1 MKRLLLL
8 GGVLVLLC
16 LSGVCASDEDEKSF
30 ANSIG
35 MKMVPIEPGTFM
47 MGMES
52 APLPEGLMPRP
63 RFKNGDYDET
73 PRHKVTVTT
82 PFYMSET
89 EVTIEQFRKFK
100 ADFPGFKARMD
111 HDPYVSGISWYD
123 AIAFCRWLSEKE
135 GRPYRLPTEAE
146 WEYACRAGTETPFSS
161 GNTRPEH
168 ETANRLGIKN
178 MHMGVREWCLDWHGL
193 YRGTPEVDP
202 VGPKDGWM
210 KVVRGGGLD
219 VLDARTMSFYFG
231 RDVEA
236 FAQGDAP
243 YYARSANRA
252 AAPPSFS
259 PPPVEYQAKQM
270 ECINP
275 PLPPGPQSPSP
286 YRAKG
291 MVGGWHNIGFRVV
304 QAAMPDTKPTKFEP
318 PLFQRCVKQ
327 KAVAVSKGPDM
338 TKPYY
343 RTRRI
348 LLGLTKE
355 EMVNVGWKIGLPPG
369 LGTNHHNGAVVALPN
384 GDLLAVYYNGFVE
397 SDPDLSITVVRLRR
411 GSNHWDI
418 PSVWPDFLDGNDASP
433 FIFVDNGIV
442 WLGWGGIHLAG
453 GYPFQWTTSKDNGAT
468 WSAVQFPI
476 FESRP
481 GGYGRRQPINAAF
494 RGPDNT
500 LYVAFDAW
508 GSASGLW
515 ATRNNGQTWFD
526 AGGRILGLHATFVLL
541 DDNSILSYGT
551 RNRTIDGF
559 CPKNVSTDWGRTW
572 QVSRSPMPG
581 QGGGRNPIMLKLAG
595 GRLLYVSDFGNAKD
609 LNVKGFTTGGAYACL
624 SDDNGQTWRIRKLV
638 GGQTL
643 DENGK
648 PVEMRTVGYV
658 GAIQSENGVIHLVTS
673 RNNPDLHIELNEAWI
688 LADDE
693 AAEQASLEQD
703 VKVIPETT
711 KGCKEEYASG
721 KPRVSYRA
729 GRSLGGRFLL
739 EGSEIWYYEDGQK
752 EWEASY
758 HAGSKVGAETYWNPD
773 GTRKW
778 QRDHREDGSHV
789 LTVWGPDEEEKARSV
804 WRHKKLMSHELM
816 DK

>member
-1 MKRLLLL
+1 MKKLLLL
-8 GGVLVLLC
+8 AGISALTG
-16 LSGVCASDEDEKSF
+16 LSQTYADGNTPGSF
-30 ANSIG
+30 TNSVG
-35 MKMVPIEPGTFM
+35 MKMVRIEKGAFM
-47 MGMES
+47 MGIEGT
-52 APLPEGLMPRP
+52 PLPEGLAPRP

-73 PRHKVTVTT
+73 PRHKVTITT

-89 EVTIEQFRKFK
+89 EVTIEQYRKFK
-100 ADFPGFKARMD
+100 ADFPGFKATLD
-111 HDPYVSGISWYD
+111 HDPYVSSISWYD
-123 AIAFCRWLSEKE
+123 AAAFCRWLSEKE
-135 GRPYRLPTEAE
+135 DKPYRLPTEAE
-146 WEYACRAGTETPFSS
+146 WEYACRAGAETPFSS

-168 ETANRLGIKN
+168 ETANRWGLKN
-178 MHMGVREWCLDWHGL
+178 MHTGAREWCLDWHGL
-193 YRGTPEVDP
+193 YPERPQTDP
-202 VGPKDGWM
+202 VGPKAGWV

-219 VLDARTMSFYFG
+219 VLDKQTMSFYFG
-231 RDVEA
+231 RDMEA
-236 FAQGDAP
+236 SAPGDSP

-252 AAPPSFS
+252 AAPPSFA

-275 PLPPGPQSPSP
+275 PLPPGPQSSSP

-304 QAAMPDTKPTKFEP
+304 QAPTPATKPMEFEP

-348 LLGLTKE
+348 LLGLSKE

-369 LGTNHHNGAVVALPN
+369 LGTNHHNGAVVAIPN

-433 FIFVDNGIV
+433 FIFVDKGVV

-453 GYPFQWTTSKDNGAT
+453 GYPFQWTTSEDNGAT

-500 LYVAFDAW
+500 LYVAFDGW
-508 GSASGLW
+508 GSTSGLW
-515 ATRNNGQTWFD
+515 ATRNNGRTWFD
-526 AGGRILGLHATFVLL
+526 AGGRILGLHGTFVLL

-559 CPKNVSTDWGRTW
+559 CTKNVSTDWGRTW
-572 QVSRSPMPG
+572 RVSRSPVPG
-581 QGGGRNPIMLKLAG
+581 QGGGRNPIMLKLTD
-595 GRLLYVSDFGNAKD
+595 GRLLYVSDFGSARD
-609 LNVKGFTTGGAYACL
+609 PNVKGFTTAGAYACL
-624 SDDNGQTWRIRKLV
+624 SDDQGQTWRIRRLV
-638 GGQTL
+638 GGRTL

-648 PVEMRTVGYV
+648 PVEVKTCGYV

-673 RNNPDLHIELNEAWI
+673 RNNPDLHLELNEAWI
-688 LADDE
+688 LADDR
-693 AAEQASLEQD
+693 AVEQAAARNNVE
-703 VKVIPETT
+703 VIPDTT
-711 KGCKEEYASG
+711 KNYREEYADG
-721 KPRVSYRA
+721 KPKASYKA
-729 GRSLGGRFLL
+729 GMGRDGRFLL
-739 EGSEIWYYEDGQK
+739 EGSEIWYYENGQK
-752 EWEASY
+752 QWEAKY
-758 HAGSKVGAETYWNPD
+758 QGGSKVGIETYWNPD

-778 QRDHREDGSHV
+778 QRDHREDGSSIW
-789 LTVWGPDEEEKARSV
+789 TVWGPGENVRATSV
-804 WRHKKLMSHELM
+804 WRDKKLVSHKLI